1 LARSGPARRE
11 LIAEMTSR
19 LLADQTSP
27 VVGEEAVANWRI
39 MEAAYQAAYRSDKE
53 GCRIRIA

>member
-1 LARSGPARRE
+1 
-11 LIAEMTSR
+11 MTSR

-27 VVGEEAVANWRI
+27 VMGEEAVANWRI
-39 MEAAYQAAYRSDKE
+39 MEAAYRSAYRSDKE